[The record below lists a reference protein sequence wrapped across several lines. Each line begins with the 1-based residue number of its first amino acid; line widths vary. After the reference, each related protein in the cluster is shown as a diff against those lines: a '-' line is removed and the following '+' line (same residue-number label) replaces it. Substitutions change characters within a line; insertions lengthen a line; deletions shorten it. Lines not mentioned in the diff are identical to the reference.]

1 MPLITTSF
9 SRQIQLCLFDVLFSD
24 VNECADVSVHQCM
37 HNCVD
42 TLTGYYCTCDKG
54 FRLLSNGKT
63 CRGMALLL
71 FEYFTGKLAL
81 SHLSR
86 LVRKNFSFNRID
98 IMNCLEP
105 LVEISCGINYFLYC
119 RITSSNAIVEEL
131 LVKRLNLSVGSRPSD
146 HYFRSV
152 CLSVCLFVQ
161 SFSQP
166 SLIRF
171 RSN

>member
-1 MPLITTSF
+1 MTNDDDADRWQIRKRKHNGKSSAKHFPHLKANNAPITTSF
-9 SRQIQLCLFDVLFSD
+9 SRQIQICLFDVLFSD

-71 FEYFTGKLAL
+71 FEYFTGKLEL
-81 SHLSR
+81 SRLSR
-86 LVRKNFSFNRID
+86 LVRKNFSLNRID
-98 IMNCLEP
+98 TMNCLEP
-105 LVEISCGINYFLYC
+105 LVEINCGINYFFYC

-131 LVKRLNLSVGSRPSD
+131 LVKRLNLSV
-146 HYFRSV
+146 
-152 CLSVCLFVQ
+152 L
-161 SFSQP
+161 
-166 SLIRF
+166 
-171 RSN
+171 